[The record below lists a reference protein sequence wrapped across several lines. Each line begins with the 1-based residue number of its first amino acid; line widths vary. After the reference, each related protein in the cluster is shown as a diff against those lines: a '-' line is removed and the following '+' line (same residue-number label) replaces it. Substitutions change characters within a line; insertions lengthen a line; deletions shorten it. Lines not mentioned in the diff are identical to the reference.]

1 MLAALNQVGD
11 VGDSWSQ
18 DSADGSVAVS
28 AGGEG
33 GVAVEVGMMMDAQWF
48 CESDWD
54 LKKMEILC
62 LFLAC
67 RDCKEISEQMEQRG
81 EQEK

>member
-33 GVAVEVGMMMDAQWF
+33 GVAVEVGMGNSTTCSKAG
-48 CESDWD
+48 STP
-54 LKKMEILC
+54 LKPSFKV
-62 LFLAC
+62 FL
-67 RDCKEISEQMEQRG
+67 
-81 EQEK
+81 